1 MCFTVIS
8 SVVTMVKYN
17 ASFPGEFNF
26 SELPYILI
34 GLAFTILVV
43 VFFTSL
49 RPQKRVGLVLPLSFV
64 LANII
69 AVVLLLITD
78 TRPVSDYKNIWETAL
93 LMADSEFDIKSLNYY
108 DYMYIYNWQ
117 LGISCV
123 ESLFIRM
130 FGSNFIALQIFNIL
144 LLNLTLL
151 LTYLLGKRFLDKT
164 VSSYC
169 VLALATFFPVII
181 TIPQFTNQHL
191 ACVLILAILLL
202 MESDKFWKW
211 LVAGALI
218 AVLNSV
224 RPMGIIL
231 VLAIIC
237 YCGIILI
244 KVGKKKTIR
253 ILLCVFLPY
262 IACTTIINTVFIKF
276 NYADSAISSAKIPY
290 FKFDKGLTGYNFPEV
305 EKFNSIEEYND
316 WEKQKLIDR
325 IKSRPLEVFGF
336 MITKMIRYFGCFDY
350 KVEMTFNH
358 DNKIWNTPP
367 IKNWVMF
374 GWGQYI
380 GLVIMALIGCIKNKK
395 FNYCNPTF
403 IFFIGITL
411 VYIFIEAFTSYRYES
426 YPVLII
432 MSALSLSYV
441 PQISSIRNLKF
452 VR

>member
-1 MCFTVIS
+1 M
-8 SVVTMVKYN
+8 
-17 ASFPGEFNF
+17 
-26 SELPYILI
+26 
-34 GLAFTILVV
+34 
-43 VFFTSL
+43 
-49 RPQKRVGLVLPLSFV
+49 
-64 LANII
+64 
-69 AVVLLLITD
+69 
-78 TRPVSDYKNIWETAL
+78 
-93 LMADSEFDIKSLNYY
+93 
-108 DYMYIYNWQ
+108 
-117 LGISCV
+117 
-123 ESLFIRM
+123 
-130 FGSNFIALQIFNIL
+130 
-144 LLNLTLL
+144 
-151 LTYLLGKRFLDKT
+151 
-164 VSSYC
+164 
-169 VLALATFFPVII
+169 
-181 TIPQFTNQHL
+181 
-191 ACVLILAILLL
+191 
-202 MESDKFWKW
+202 
-211 LVAGALI
+211 
-218 AVLNSV
+218 
-224 RPMGIIL
+224 
-231 VLAIIC
+231 
-237 YCGIILI
+237 
-244 KVGKKKTIR
+244 
-253 ILLCVFLPY
+253 
-262 IACTTIINTVFIKF
+262 FIKF
-276 NYADSAISSAKIPY
+276 NYADSEISSAKIPY

-336 MITKMIRYFGCFDY
+336 MITKMIRYLGCFDY

-452 VR
+452 IR